1 MSHNVYCL
9 FQDSKKSPV
18 TKDELERRLH
28 LPIYILPPQY
38 SNRFATLSD
47 IDQYLQ
53 IITSKI
59 YYNTLRMASSSSN
72 STAPS
77 MPVSTPT
84 LSRSKAK
91 VAARHVQSRA
101 LNPGFDRHP
110 AKVNQID
117 HTKLAIIVKRPA
129 PYSPTQLHYP
139 YDVDWSDQTSITH
152 LNRWRG
158 SKLRYWYGR
167 GSAKRP
173 ISTPIFFC
181 NQEKAWLF
189 REAGNENWEAGN
201 RILKWAKLVKRFNQE
216 FEGNLLQGCDVR
228 RPARTSPQLRALYGR
243 LLRNE
248 RDALGTEN
256 EENYD
261 DDDVA
266 ESGSESELEEGEI
279 REYPQTGRPVRPWE
293 L

>member
-1 MSHNVYCL
+1 MEYNSLSHNVYCL
-9 FQDSKKSPV
+9 FQYSKKSPV
-18 TKDELERRLH
+18 TKDKLERRLH

-59 YYNTLRMASSSSN
+59 YYNSFRMASSSSN

-91 VAARHVQSRA
+91 VAARHAESRA
-101 LNPGFDRHP
+101 LNPGFDRKP
-110 AKVNQID
+110 AKVNQVD
-117 HTKLAIIVKRPA
+117 HTKLSITVKHLA
-129 PYSPTQLHYP
+129 PSSPTQLDYP
-139 YDVDWSDQTSITH
+139 YDVDWSDQKSVTY
-152 LNRWRG
+152 LNSWRG
-158 SKLRYWYGR
+158 RKVRYWYGR
-167 GSAKRP
+167 ASAKKRK
-173 ISTPIFFC
+173 STIFFC
-181 NQEKAWLF
+181 NEEKAWLF
-189 REAGNENWEAGN
+189 REA
-201 RILKWAKLVKRFNQE
+201 RDRSVKWTNVVKRFNQE
-216 FEGNLLQGCDVR
+216 FEGNLLKGCDVR
-228 RPARTSPQLRALYGR
+228 RPARTSEQLRALHAR
-243 LLRNE
+243 LLRIE

-256 EENYD
+256 EEDYD

-279 REYPQTGRPVRPWE
+279 REYPQTGKLVRPWE

>member
-1 MSHNVYCL
+1 
-9 FQDSKKSPV
+9 
-18 TKDELERRLH
+18 
-28 LPIYILPPQY
+28 
-38 SNRFATLSD
+38 
-47 IDQYLQ
+47 
-53 IITSKI
+53 
-59 YYNTLRMASSSSN
+59 MASSSSR

-77 MPVSTPT
+77 TPVSLST

-101 LNPGFDRHP
+101 LNPGFDRKP

-129 PYSPTQLHYP
+129 PNSPTQLYYP
-139 YDVDWSDQTSITH
+139 YDVDWSDQRCITH
-152 LNRWRG
+152 LNSWRG
-158 SKLRYWYGR
+158 IKLRYWYGR
-167 GSAKRP
+167 TPAKRP
-173 ISTPIFFC
+173 IPTRILFC
-181 NQEKAWLF
+181 NEEKAWLF
-189 REAGNENWEAGN
+189 REAGKENWEAGN
-201 RILKWAKLVKRFNQE
+201 KSFIWAKLVKRFNQE
-216 FEGNLLQGCDVR
+216 FEGNLLKGCDVR
-228 RPARTSPQLRALYGR
+228 RPARTSPQLKALYER

-279 REYPQTGRPVRPWE
+279 REYPQTGRLVRPWE